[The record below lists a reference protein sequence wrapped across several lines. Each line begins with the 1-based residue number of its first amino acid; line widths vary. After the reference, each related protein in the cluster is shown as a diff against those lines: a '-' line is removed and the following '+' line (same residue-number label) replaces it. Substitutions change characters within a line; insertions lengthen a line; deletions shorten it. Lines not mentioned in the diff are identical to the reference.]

1 MPIRIQRNEN
11 ANAITFVGSSQPAYW
26 NACLEGEV
34 NEDDSTRV
42 NVVNTVRTTDAD
54 NKVFEFFA
62 VPFMEFQTS
71 LGTSFANAQECADY
85 ITAQAN
91 ATAIGILEFGATDV
105 VDFQRDATNTT
116 ILVSTG
122 HSYPVNSIKAV
133 AKADGTITIREN
145 VDSGADLMR
154 FIRKANVTFGGQ
166 TQAQQLAPV
175 VNACNSL
182 FTVTPVGGG
191 AEDRFVSNSY
201 TTRTPATTVFGDVIK
216 TISGG
221 QPIALKG
228 TNTSSEFNDGFFTTS
243 HPISA
248 NGEYFQFDNSGHD
261 PLKKMMI
268 GLMLT
273 SEVSVAALEDN
284 TVTGEDMDLAVRLK
298 PNATYEHSPYG
309 AVIESGMF
317 ENPQRSDE
325 YRAGID
331 DDGRLFISHYN
342 DSASEWQVI
351 VRSALVTANEE
362 YSLVVFLKQ
371 ENAACSYVITGKE
384 IYSGPTMTY
393 YYIESPDGSFYY
405 PLFSTEEEANQ
416 ADTNNGGS
424 GASHQHTFADE
435 TPTSQIWYMPSTGG
449 THAGSSAPSN
459 TADITYNVIATGA
472 DANYAPAAFTI
483 NDLSVNENTAVNY
496 QVAPAGASWTTTVS
510 GLPLNL
516 TLSGDN
522 IVGTTQDIAGYADT
536 TPSVVSTV
544 TVTRT
549 NTFGSTS
556 STFDITIVNTAAP
569 ATAITGFT
577 HITGSTNLIDS
588 DTLDDGSAVTL
599 DDTVE
604 DGKRLK
610 ITDAWITANV
620 LANLSENEDKIFIGF
635 SPTPTSGWSGI
646 TVGDFNCGFRFQYN
660 SATSVRITPMLGGT
674 SMGSTVIHAYSSN
687 LGYDFYI
694 SNKGGVCEANYHSST
709 TDKSTEPTAADGG
722 TWDYTATQDTS
733 VTESKTVVIGTSATT
748 ADISL
753 SGISEHTLPTP
764 STIVTDWTKAL
775 DFSGSNEHLK
785 QVSSSMYSQPLQ
797 MNGLANTVDL
807 GTVSQ
812 GDTSNHTSARPWATA
827 VVFKSDGNNSN
838 QIIWN
843 QGEGSSSGNDN
854 IYLRLSA
861 AGSLFFGWGREGS
874 GYNECRLAN
883 QNISTSNWYGVS
895 VAHSGVRLGGNAA
908 TAANL
913 ADCFDIRIMSSADS
927 FGSLSSNL
935 STSAN
940 WTSSGNRM
948 DRTVAGDF
956 TVGGR
961 GSNKSFHGKI
971 ASMVV
976 TTLLQQY
983 YSIAQMPEGTMVGA
997 DQAKMMITDPI
1008 QWVDN
1013 YKVRLGSGNPNGLF
1027 RKSAERFATNYFTF
1041 ANAYQHT
1048 HVWLMGDG
1056 TSDSYANGVRNYIN
1070 PSDQNFVKMQLN
1082 SMVSNDIETVNI
1094 PGLT

>member
-1 MPIRIQRNEN
+1 MSIRIQRNEN

-26 NACLEGEV
+26 NNCLEGEV
-34 NEDDSTRV
+34 NETDNTRV
-42 NVVNTVRTTDAD
+42 NVVNTVRTVDSD
-54 NKVFEFFA
+54 NKVYEFFA
-62 VPFMEFQTS
+62 VPYTEFRTA
-71 LGTSFANAQECADY
+71 LGTAFNTAQECADY

-91 ATAIGILEFGATDV
+91 ATAIGIIEFGATDT

-122 HSYPVNSIKAV
+122 HSYPVNSIKA
-133 AKADGTITIREN
+133 KDMPDGTITICEN
-145 VDSGADLMR
+145 VDGGSDLMR
-154 FIRKANVTFGGQ
+154 FIRRANVTFGGQ
-166 TQAQQLAPV
+166 TQAQQLIPV
-175 VNACNSL
+175 VNALNSL
-182 FTVTPVGGG
+182 FAVTPVGGG
-191 AEDRFVSNSY
+191 ADDRFVSNTYSDSLPSV
-201 TTRTPATTVFGDVIK
+201 TPFGDV
-216 TISGG
+216 TITNNL
-221 QPIALKG
+221 ATKG
-228 TNTSSEFNDGFFTTS
+228 VNNGSEFNDGFFTAS
-243 HPISA
+243 NPISE
-248 NGEYFQFDNSGHD
+248 NGEYFQFDNSGND

-273 SEVSVAALEDN
+273 SEVSASALEDN

-309 AVIESGMF
+309 AVIENGMF

-331 DDGRLFISHYN
+331 NDGRLFISHYN
-342 DSASEWQVI
+342 NSASEWQVI

-362 YSLVVFLKQ
+362 YSLVVFLKN
-371 ENAACSYVITGKE
+371 ENAVCSTAISSKELSTGP
-384 IYSGPTMTY
+384 SMTY

-405 PLFSTEEEANQ
+405 PLFSTEEEANSL
-416 ADTNNGGS
+416 DTDNGGS
-424 GASHQHTFADE
+424 GTSHQHTFADE

-472 DANYAPAAFTI
+472 DASYAPAAFTI

-620 LANLSENEDKIFIGF
+620 LGNISEDEDKIFIGI

-674 SMGSTVIHAYSSN
+674 SMGSTIIHAYSSN

-764 STIVTDWTKAL
+764 STIVTNWTKAL
-775 DFSGSNEHLK
+775 DFSGGNEYAR
-785 QVSSSMYSQPLQ
+785 QVSGYADYNPLR
-797 MNGLANTVDL
+797 MNGQPFTIGLPDQAGST
-807 GTVSQ
+807 
-812 GDTSNHTSARPWATA
+812 ARNVNAKPWATA
-827 VVFKSDGNNSN
+827 IVFKADRNNSN
-838 QIIWN
+838 QHIWN
-843 QGEGSSSGNDN
+843 SGEGASSGNDN

-861 AGSLFFGWGREGS
+861 SGSLFFGWGREGT
-874 GYNECRLAN
+874 GYNECKIAN
-883 QNISTSNWYGVS
+883 QNISSSNWYGVYIAS
-895 VAHSGVRLGGNAA
+895 NGARMSGNDA
-908 TAANL
+908 TASNL
-913 ADCFDIRIMSSADS
+913 AQCFDIRIMSSSDS
-927 FGSLSSNL
+927 FTNLGSNL
-935 STSAN
+935 STSGN
-940 WTSSGNRM
+940 WTSTGYRM
-948 DRTVAGDF
+948 DRDVIGSF
-956 TVGGR
+956 SIGGR
-961 GSNKSFHGKI
+961 EANRNFHGKV
-971 ASMVV
+971 ASMVI
-976 TTLLQQY
+976 TNLKATI
-983 YSIAQMPEGTMVGA
+983 YSNIQVAMPA
-997 DQAKMMITDPI
+997 DAEIKMMITDPKKWENDYRVG
-1008 QWVDN
+1008 QL
-1013 YKVRLGSGNPNGLF
+1013 VREYNGVQ
-1027 RKSAERFATNYFTF
+1027 TGTYN
-1041 ANAYQHT
+1041 ANDY
-1048 HVWLMGDG
+1048 VYGYLSNIMWLMGDG
-1056 TSDSYANGVRNYIN
+1056 GTDSYANGVRNEVK
-1070 PSDQNFVKMQLN
+1070 PTDQNYTKVQLFG
-1082 SMVSNDIETVNI
+1082 MVSNDFETVTI